1 MEGQLDVVYV
11 ARLARLNLSA
21 EETRLF
27 QKQLGEV
34 LAEAEKLKAVDIS
47 GVEAAAHGV
56 PVFNVW
62 RNDEPRDC
70 FTADEA
76 LRNAPRQTNGLFI
89 VTKVVE

>member
-47 GVEAAAHGV
+47 GIEAAAHGV